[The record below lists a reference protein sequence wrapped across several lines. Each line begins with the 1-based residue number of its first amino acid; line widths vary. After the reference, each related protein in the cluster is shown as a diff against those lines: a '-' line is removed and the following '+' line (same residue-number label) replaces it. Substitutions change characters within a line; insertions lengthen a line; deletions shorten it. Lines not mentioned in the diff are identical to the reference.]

1 MLRRLLEIVYSFQP
15 VRQLLGGSWYLIADY
30 RREKAIWSTK
40 LSDNYHVLD
49 EEEWN

>member
-1 MLRRLLEIVYSFQP
+1 MLRRVLENVYSFQL

-40 LSDNYHVLD
+40 LPDNYHVLD
-49 EEEWN
+49 VEEWS